1 MKTISKTLENYNYI
15 SNDIKFLPNSM
26 IRLNILKNLYEFPMN
41 MKDINHK
48 TKINYSAISNNMH
61 ALELKG
67 FIYRENS
74 GYYLSNVMRV
84 YMGNILKLDALM
96 ILLERLSPVLQE
108 HIVQAL
114 PRESI
119 ENLHYLH
126 DVNLIE
132 ADGLNIYKTYELI
145 EKSID
150 KSNYVNAI
158 LPFSYNNFNDSL
170 NNLLLKN
177 KKIHLISPLDI
188 KEILIKNLDASND
201 NLKIDFF
208 DFNEFD
214 YLLLLCTDKNMM
226 LGFFKEDGNYDQNR
240 LLTSTDGD
248 CIKWANELFE
258 NFKKE
263 KNM

>member
-1 MKTISKTLENYNYI
+1 MKTISKTLESYNFI
-15 SNDIKFLPNSM
+15 SKDIKFLPNSL
-26 IRLNILKNLYEFPMN
+26 IRLNILKNLYEFPMT

-48 TKINYSAISNNMH
+48 TRINYSAISNNMH
-61 ALELKG
+61 TLELKG
-67 FIYRENS
+67 FIYRESN

-84 YMGNILKLDALM
+84 YMGNILKLDTLM
-96 ILLERLSPVLQE
+96 ILLERLSPALQE

-119 ENLHYLH
+119 ENLHCLH

-188 KEILIKNLDASND
+188 KDILIKNTNTIFIY
-201 NLKIDFF
+201 K
-208 DFNEFD
+208 
-214 YLLLLCTDKNMM
+214 MM
-226 LGFFKEDGNYDQNR
+226 GL
-240 LLTSTDGD
+240 
-248 CIKWANELFE
+248 
-258 NFKKE
+258 
-263 KNM
+263 